1 MREVLESKRLRL
13 SWEKLSRDELTPI
26 ERTVALDGIR
36 RILASSGHDLDAV
49 LKMAI
54 VGVVMLERERV
65 EKAERAAA
73 ARSAAAQPSSTG
85 FTPDDFITPRRPG
98 ADDAFGPGFSAFK
111 DVFGT
116 SKSKFAAQAYGRTAT
131 MVDKQAEERRAQLRP
146 VSGAAVPATV
156 TGSVAL
162 IDRVTIRSGDM
173 LVFKLENAFALYGPL
188 IAMETTAIETL
199 EAANRHSAQVR
210 VTIVRHPD
218 QSDVNIAQK
227 VSIAP

>member
-36 RILASSGHDLDAV
+36 RILASSGHDLDGV

-54 VGVVMLERERV
+54 VGVAMLERERA
-65 EKAERAAA
+65 EKAQKAAA
-73 ARSAAAQPSSTG
+73 SNGGGQASRNG
-85 FTPDDFITPRRPG
+85 FTPDDFITPGRPKV
-98 ADDAFGPGFSAFK
+98 DDAFGPGFSAFK

-116 SKSKFAAQAYGRTAT
+116 PRSKFAAQAYGRTST
-131 MVDKQAEERRAQLRP
+131 MVDKQAEERHAQLRP
-146 VSGAAVPATV
+146 VTGAAVPASV

-162 IDRVTIRSGDM
+162 IDRVTIKAGDM
-173 LVFKLENAFALYGPL
+173 LVFKLENTFALYGPL
-188 IAMETTAIETL
+188 IAMETTVIEML

-210 VTIVRHPD
+210 VTIMRHPD
-218 QSDVNIAQK
+218 QADVNIVQK